1 MNSFRHAAATLVLL
15 FISFTLFSQNKPPE
29 SKKQEPPPAQKDKK
43 GEAKPQP
50 AKSAEEE
57 KKGTLTADTLSGLQ
71 FRLIGPAA
79 ASGRVIAFA
88 VNHKNKV
95 EYYVGVASGGVWKT
109 TNDGTTWTPV
119 FDEEGSYSIGWVTLD
134 PNDPSVVWVGAG
146 ESN

>member
-50 AKSAEEE
+50 PKSAEEE

-95 EYYVGVASGGVWKT
+95 EYYVGVASGG
-109 TNDGTTWTPV
+109 
-119 FDEEGSYSIGWVTLD
+119 
-134 PNDPSVVWVGAG
+134 
-146 ESN
+146 

>member
-109 TNDGTTWTPV
+109 PSPSGGSSTPLFRV
-119 FDEEGSYSIGWVTLD
+119 MFSMLVMVSGPRVCFQT
-134 PNDPSVVWVGAG
+134 GAL
-146 ESN
+146 EP

>member
-1 MNSFRHAAATLVLL
+1 
-15 FISFTLFSQNKPPE
+15 LFSQNKPPE

-43 GEAKPQP
+43 TETKPQP
-50 AKSAEEE
+50 AKAAEEE
-57 KKGTLTADTLSGLQ
+57 KKGALTANTLSGLQ

-88 VNHKNKV
+88 VNPKNKV

-119 FDEEGSYSIGWVTLD
+119 FDKAASYYIGWRTLSH
-134 PNDPSVVWVGAG
+134 NDPSSLCVGA
-146 ESN
+146 